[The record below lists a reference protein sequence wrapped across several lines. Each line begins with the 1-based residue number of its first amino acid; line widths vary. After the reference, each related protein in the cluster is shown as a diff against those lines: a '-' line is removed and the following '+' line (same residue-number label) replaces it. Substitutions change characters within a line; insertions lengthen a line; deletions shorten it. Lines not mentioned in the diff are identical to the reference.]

1 MSKITSNSF
10 KIQTKVF
17 VSKIKG
23 NESVITPISSI
34 KEAANLVDNNYFTI
48 NAKIEE
54 IKYTLYKVFITI
66 VKFN

>member
-10 KIQTKVF
+10 KIQPKVF